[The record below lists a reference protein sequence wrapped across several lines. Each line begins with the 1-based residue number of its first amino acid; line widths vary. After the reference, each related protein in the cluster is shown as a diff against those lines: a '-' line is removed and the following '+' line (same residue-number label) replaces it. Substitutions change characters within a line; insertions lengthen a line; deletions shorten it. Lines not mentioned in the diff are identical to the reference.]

1 MVQVNVKIADVKTIH
16 TTGGN
21 RLNQPMIEVTLEIN
35 KIGETDKYEIKF
47 SEMLSNIA
55 DKTNQELLDM
65 LEMLVGAYVRTAYK
79 GQQSLDSETGEW
91 KRAAQAIGKEYI
103 IEI

>member
-16 TTGGN
+16 THSGS
-21 RLNQPMIEVTLEIN
+21 RLDQPMIEVTLEIN
-35 KIGETDKYEIKF
+35 KVGEPEKYEIKF

-65 LEMLVGAYVRTAYK
+65 LEMLVGSYVKTAYK
-79 GQQSLDSETGEW
+79 GQESLDTETGEW
-91 KRAAQAIGKEYI
+91 KRRSQAIGKEYI
-103 IEI
+103 IEL